1 MAVGVGGEPCLTRLF
16 SSGPS
21 RGEGGWRVFT
31 SDHVEAEGAMGEA
44 PLPFFRDLKA
54 QRGFGDQRSEVHPVG
69 APVAGSVV
77 RGRRRP
83 VFPSA

>member
-16 SSGPS
+16 STGPS

-44 PLPFFRDLKA
+44 PLPFFVISKHNADSGTKG
-54 QRGFGDQRSEVHPVG
+54 QRCILLEHLWL
-69 APVAGSVV
+69 AAW
-77 RGRRRP
+77 
-83 VFPSA
+83 